1 MLAVV
6 VVLSTLRLGVRIAQ
20 EIWKPPRF
28 LIAVQGLLEIFG
40 YFLLVLIG
48 VKLLE
53 TLMAH
58 IKKDVIHVSVV
69 LEVVLIAM
77 AATQLIL
84 KHGTIDADGVG
95 E

>member
-1 MLAVV
+1 MWSWHSLKCSPSSWSCRRCAWACGS
-6 VVLSTLRLGVRIAQ
+6 LKKSGSHPDFSLRCS
-20 EIWKPPRF
+20 
-28 LIAVQGLLEIFG
+28 LLEIFG
-40 YFLLVLIG
+40 YFLLVVIG

-77 AATQLIL
+77 VASQ
-84 KHGTIDADGVG
+84 IDS
-95 E
+95 

>member
-1 MLAVV
+1 
-6 VVLSTLRLGVRIAQ
+6 
-20 EIWKPPRF
+20 
-28 LIAVQGLLEIFG
+28 
-40 YFLLVLIG
+40 
-48 VKLLE
+48 
-53 TLMAH
+53 MAH

-77 AATQLIL
+77 AASQLIL